1 MTKLKNELLKGK
13 VSWNSWVKTNSKTI
27 LDFRKLDLKGIDLR
41 DYELVSAKFNEA
53 ILSETKFTRAK
64 LFSAVFAEASL
75 REAVFISAELKKA
88 NFIRADLRKAYFE
101 RAKGHYVY
109 FREANLFRAKFQ
121 NADFTKSDF
130 INVDLRRANLSGGN
144 FSNANF
150 YLANMRSANL
160 QNANLRDASLMMANL
175 TGADLTGADLTG
187 ANLQGA
193 QLISTKLDNAILDGC
208 NIFGISAWD
217 ISTQNTQHKNL
228 VITRQNRITSRSLP
242 DPIITV
248 DNIEVAQFVYLLLSN
263 PKVRDVIDTI
273 TSKVVLILGRFTPP
287 RLSVL
292 QRIRD
297 ELRNKNYLPIL
308 FDFDNAESRDITE
321 TVSTLAHLSRFVIA
335 DLTDA
340 KSIPQELSSIV
351 PNLPSVPVVPIIWT
365 ADKEY
370 GMFEHFKK
378 YPWVLETLV
387 YNDELDLSN
396 VVLQTAIDNCE
407 EKLKKTAYNS

>member
-1 MTKLKNELLKGK
+1 MTVKKEQLKGK
-13 VSWNSWVKTNSKTI
+13 TSWNSLVKTNPKST
-27 LDFRKLDLKGIDLR
+27 LDLRKQDLQGADLR
-41 DYELVSAKFNEA
+41 GFDLISAKFNEA
-53 ILSETKFTRAK
+53 ILCETKFTRAN
-64 LFSAVFAEASL
+64 LSNAVFSEASL
-75 REAVFISAELKKA
+75 REAIFISAKLQKA

-101 RAKGHYVY
+101 RATGHSVY
-109 FREANLFRAKFQ
+109 FREANLFRSKLQ

-130 INVDLRRANLSGGN
+130 VNVNLRRADMSGGN

-160 QNANLRDASLMMANL
+160 QNAKLRNASLMMANL

-193 QLISTKLDNAILDGC
+193 QLISTKLDNAILNGC

-217 ISTQNTQHKNL
+217 VSTLNTQHKNL
-228 VITRQNRITSRSLP
+228 VITRQNRITNKSIP

-248 DNIEVAQFVYLLLSN
+248 DNLEVAQFVYLLLNN
-263 PKVRDVIDTI
+263 PKVRNVIDTI

-287 RLSVL
+287 RLSIL

-297 ELRNKNYLPIL
+297 ELRNMNYLPIL

-340 KSIPQELSSIV
+340 KSIPQELSHIV
-351 PNLPSVPVVPIIWT
+351 PNLPSVPVAPIIWT

-378 YPWVLETLV
+378 YPWVLETLK
-387 YNDELDLSN
+387 YKDELNLSDM
-396 VVLQTAIDNCE
+396 VLKIAINNCE
-407 EKLKKTAYNS
+407 ERLEQIKHL

>member
-1 MTKLKNELLKGK
+1 
-13 VSWNSWVKTNSKTI
+13 
-27 LDFRKLDLKGIDLR
+27 
-41 DYELVSAKFNEA
+41 
-53 ILSETKFTRAK
+53 
-64 LFSAVFAEASL
+64 
-75 REAVFISAELKKA
+75 
-88 NFIRADLRKAYFE
+88 
-101 RAKGHYVY
+101 
-109 FREANLFRAKFQ
+109 
-121 NADFTKSDF
+121 
-130 INVDLRRANLSGGN
+130 
-144 FSNANF
+144 
-150 YLANMRSANL
+150 MRSANL
-160 QNANLRDASLMMANL
+160 QNANLRNASLMMANL

-228 VITRQNRITSRSLP
+228 VITRQNRITSKSLP

-248 DNIEVAQFVYLLLSN
+248 DNLEVAQFVYLLLSN

-292 QRIRD
+292 QKIRD
-297 ELRNKNYLPIL
+297 ELRKKNYLPIL

-340 KSIPQELSSIV
+340 KSIPQELSHIV

-365 ADKEY
+365 NDKEY
-370 GMFEHFKK
+370 GMFEHIKK

-387 YNDELDLSN
+387 YKDEHHLST
-396 VVLQTAIDNCE
+396 VVLQNAIDDCE
-407 EKLKKTAYNS
+407 KKLKK